1 MLLQYLTFEYLM
13 CTMNF
18 IYIIS
23 FSLPRDVD
31 IAIISV
37 LMMRKMKQNL
47 AKWHSQGHI
56 ANEELEEKFD
66 LLLSDSKPC
75 S

>member
-13 CTMNF
+13 CTINF

-23 FSLPRDVD
+23 SSLPRDVE

-37 LMMRKMKQNL
+37 LMMKKMKQNL
-47 AKWHSQGHI
+47 AKWLFQGHT
-56 ANEELEEKFD
+56 AN
-66 LLLSDSKPC
+66 
-75 S
+75 